1 MILLQGFVSFTS
13 ASISRYNKY
22 YWIWRVIR
30 LKQKNSLNSC
40 VTGWRTFLAML
51 WVNKYGGTACSN
63 VVYAASKIQI
73 NQPSFV
79 CMSSKSLQLYLTLC
93 NPMDHSLPGC
103 SGGLWDS
110 PCKNTGMGCH
120 ALLQG
125 IFPIQG
131 SNLRLLCLLNWQAIS
146 LTLAAPG
153 KPNKALSHHNLWGI
167 N

>member
-79 CMSSKSLQLYLTLC
+79 CMSSSHFNCIWLFVTLWTIACQAALEVCGILQARILEWVAMPSSRGSSQYR
-93 NPMDHSLPGC
+93 DQI
-103 SGGLWDS
+103 WDS
-110 PCKNTGMGCH
+110 YVSWIGRQF
-120 ALLQG
+120 L
-125 IFPIQG
+125 
-131 SNLRLLCLLNWQAIS
+131 
-146 LTLAAPG
+146 
-153 KPNKALSHHNLWGI
+153 
-167 N
+167 